1 MCSWQG
7 VLPCH
12 DFNREPTVQENT
24 MIRLKRIYDPF
35 SRGDGK
41 RVLVDRLWP
50 RGVKKENAHIDEWLK
65 DIAPSD
71 ALRKWFSHD
80 PSRWKEFK
88 KRYHDEL
95 KDKKELL
102 EGLLADSR
110 KGTVTLLFG
119 AKDIEYNNAAV
130 IKEVLAKK
138 S

>member
-1 MCSWQG
+1 
-7 VLPCH
+7 
-12 DFNREPTVQENT
+12 
-24 MIRLKRIYDPF
+24 MIKLKRIYDPS
-35 SRGDGK
+35 SREDGK

-50 RGVKKENAHIDEWLK
+50 RGIKKENAHIDEWLK

-102 EGLLADSR
+102 KQLLADSR

-119 AKDIEYNNAAV
+119 SKDIEHNNAIV

>member
-1 MCSWQG
+1 
-7 VLPCH
+7 
-12 DFNREPTVQENT
+12 
-24 MIRLKRIYDPF
+24 MIRLKRIYDPY

-50 RGVKKENAHIDEWLK
+50 RGIKKENAHIDEWLK

-80 PSRWKEFK
+80 PSKWKDFK
-88 KRYHDEL
+88 KMYKDEL

-102 EGLLADSR
+102 KELLDDSK

-119 AKDIEYNNAAV
+119 AKDIEHNNAVV
-130 IKEVLAKK
+130 IKEALAKQ